1 MAKGPAKQVEEEEE
15 NIDVEEDEQS
25 DEEDDR
31 NTFQALYTGKYVRLC
46 YFHSLYY
53 LLYHLIVR
61 TKKVKMRMMTTKRKT
76 AMKRM
81 EISKKMEK
89 EGMTM
94 VEMTMKIM
102 RRVMRRER
110 ATTMKDQVMMMMMTR
125 KMMNPLLLQANERL
139 KKMGMERMPS
149 RRRTK
154 LPL

>member
-110 ATTMKDQVMMMMMTR
+110 ATTMKDQVMMMTR

>member
-1 MAKGPAKQVEEEEE
+1 
-15 NIDVEEDEQS
+15 
-25 DEEDDR
+25 
-31 NTFQALYTGKYVRLC
+31 
-46 YFHSLYY
+46 
-53 LLYHLIVR
+53 
-61 TKKVKMRMMTTKRKT
+61 MRMMTTKRKT

-110 ATTMKDQVMMMMMTR
+110 ATTMKDQVMMMTR